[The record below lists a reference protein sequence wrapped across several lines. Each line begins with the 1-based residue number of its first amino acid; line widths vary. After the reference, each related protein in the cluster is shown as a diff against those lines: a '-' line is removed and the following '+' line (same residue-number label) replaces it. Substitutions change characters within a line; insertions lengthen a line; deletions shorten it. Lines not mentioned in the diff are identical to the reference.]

1 MAKYCKSGNLNPIN
15 HLLKIN
21 QLHIMDLAK
30 ALNVTYKTMLGYID
44 NPTIMDLRQIS
55 IISGFFG
62 IKVEIL
68 VYLLIRNKTQIR
80 TKDKKDKWYIEGIR
94 LEGNEILDKVG
105 EFPREDFGDS
115 PEKP

>member
-21 QLHIMDLAK
+21 HLHIMDLAK

-44 NPTIMDLRQIS
+44 NPTMMDLRQIS
-55 IISGFFG
+55 VISGFFG
-62 IKVEIL
+62 IKVEVL

-80 TKDKKDKWYIEGIR
+80 PKDKKDKWYIEDVVN
-94 LEGNEILDKVG
+94 EGDKI
-105 EFPREDFGDS
+105 FSSIPRENFGDMGQ
-115 PEKP
+115 KP